1 MSLEQLEAMVAAP
14 ETAPMPCKPYDVP
27 AYLGRIATYR
37 SAADWFDKPAAIAPP
52 VCARFGWSL
61 AGHDLLSCGV
71 CGAFLKAPAQLTAV
85 DPAEEGEGADGPTA
99 TFARQLSSGHGDL
112 CPWKGNASPQSIG
125 ALLLPGSLGML
136 PSLPHGTSISKE
148 AVRKRAASLLGLPS
162 LPALAPAAEALWAEC
177 AAACGFQEGGDAA
190 AVGAWQGRRHST
202 RWVRPR
208 PRHALPARA
217 PTASRR
223 VEPRRPRLG
232 GRQDARHA
240 HVRGGRA
247 HRRAV
252 VVRGACARAHRRGG
266 GHRRRRSRHQAAV
279 RPSCGAPAVEP
290 VARRVRGG
298 PPPSVD
304 ALRGVAPRGHAV
316 RFAGIA
322 RRRGEGQRC
331 ERRRCNERGGFAPA
345 LGVLIAHVSIRSL
358 APPLAPGGRER
369 GHTPG
374 AAGGA

>member
-190 AVGAWQGRRHST
+190 AVGAWQDAVIQLAGFDRALATLSPHERQRRRVASSLAVLGWEAGKTLDTLTCAEDARTVGLWSYEALARGPTGGAAATGGGAADTKPPFDPVAEH
-202 RWVRPR
+202 RPWS
-208 PRHALPARA
+208 PWLAVCEGDHLPAWMRYVVLLLEA
-217 PTASRR
+217 TPSASQ
-223 VEPRRPRLG
+223 G
-232 GRQDARHA
+232 S
-240 HVRGGRA
+240 RGGA
-247 HRRAV
+247 AKGSDASG
-252 VVRGACARAHRRGG
+252 GAAT
-266 GHRRRRSRHQAAV
+266 SAAV
-279 RPSCGAPAVEP
+279 SRLLSA
-290 VARRVRGG
+290 
-298 PPPSVD
+298 
-304 ALRGVAPRGHAV
+304 
-316 RFAGIA
+316 F
-322 RRRGEGQRC
+322 
-331 ERRRCNERGGFAPA
+331 
-345 LGVLIAHVSIRSL
+345 
-358 APPLAPGGRER
+358 
-369 GHTPG
+369 
-374 AAGGA
+374 